1 MPDRRSTNS
10 TDPKVARN
18 GKLAIPLPFETAL
31 KAATEVPADRLAPP
45 ANGKPKQSKRGKK
58 SAEKP

>member
-31 KAATEVPADRLAPP
+31 KAATEVPADRLPP
-45 ANGKPKQSKRGKK
+45 PKTKRKPRAKKQ
-58 SAEKP
+58 